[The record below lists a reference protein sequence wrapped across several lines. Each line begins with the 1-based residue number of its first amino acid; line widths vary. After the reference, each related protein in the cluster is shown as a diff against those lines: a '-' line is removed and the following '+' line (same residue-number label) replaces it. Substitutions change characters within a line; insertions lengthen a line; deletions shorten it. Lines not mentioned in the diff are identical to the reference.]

1 MALFIVEWCDLKLA
15 GFVHMSGE
23 NTSGRREGNACCKN
37 QAFCITPTNYNVIKF
52 DQLSI
57 TVFLL
62 PVPLLL
68 SVLCLSPPP
77 ISLKG
82 PTQPHLCFCL
92 HASIGL
98 FGACRNEGN
107 YCETKII
114 SSHT

>member
-68 SVLCLSPPP
+68 SVLCLPPSPNF
-77 ISLKG
+77 IKG
-82 PTQPHLCFCL
+82 PYSATP
-92 HASIGL
+92 L
-98 FGACRNEGN
+98 FLLTCKHWFIWSMSKRR
-107 YCETKII
+107 KLL
-114 SSHT
+114 